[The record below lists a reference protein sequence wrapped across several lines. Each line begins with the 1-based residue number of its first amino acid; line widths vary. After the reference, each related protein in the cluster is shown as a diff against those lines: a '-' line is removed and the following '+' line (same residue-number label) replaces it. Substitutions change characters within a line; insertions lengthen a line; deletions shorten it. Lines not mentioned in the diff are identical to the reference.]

1 MKLKEIHTL
10 AVELGKENDPR
21 SADAVKRT
29 LRLAQEEFDALSDE
43 KKVDFDQERL
53 TNPYSDARILAGDP
67 DREIRGLIAGVDME
81 VGEVMLADRLREKG
95 EPIDLV
101 MSHHPEGK
109 ALTGLA
115 EVMKLQEDILHM
127 WGVPIAAAEGIMGK
141 RIKEV
146 ERGIWPVNHN
156 QAVDAANLLDLAY
169 MSTHTPADN
178 MVTTFLTNHLE
189 SKTLDTMGEVVEA
202 IREIP
207 EYAQAAKIG
216 AGPNILLG
224 SDRARVGKLVVEMTG
239 GTSGSEDAYERLSA
253 AGVSTMVQMH
263 MGDKHRKMAEKYNI
277 NVIIAGHIAS
287 DAVGMNLI
295 LDQIEANGVK
305 VYTCSG
311 ITRVKR

>member
-224 SDRARVGKLVVEMTG
+224 SDKARVGKLVVEMTG